1 MKTDKTYIEAY
12 DAILRMP
19 RISNFNEHSKYEGD
33 VFLLPENIDFD
44 VYKDSQIKT
53 YGLGKRDK
61 KVRDLVRILDRVDDA
76 LNLKYTYTNV
86 LTPLMYAEDQKDI
99 LWHITTQGILY
110 TRVTDNI
117 ISWISKT
124 NSLSQYGMHDMDRLW
139 LPCNQPLETLKD
151 GDVIGIF
158 NRRVAGWDGSHDRP
172 VIELL
177 GAGGHLPT
185 IYDSINNRFGE
196 LSVVENMNK
205 EASEELGTSISSESL
220 TVFGGYINSVTHELV
235 ILVGV
240 EVECNLLPIMQEYAF
255 KNLDEDT
262 KGIYLGRITD
272 VMNDYREHPE
282 PYAGGAKTA
291 LTNFPNQD
299 KLMEKVFKYL
309 EKKNAI

>member
-1 MKTDKTYIEAY
+1 MKTDKTFIEAY
-12 DAILRMP
+12 DAILCMP
-19 RISNFNEHSKYEGD
+19 RINEFSEHSKHVND
-33 VFLLPENIDFD
+33 VFLLPDNIDFD
-44 VYKDSQIKT
+44 IYEDSQIRT
-53 YGLGKRDK
+53 YGLGKRDE
-61 KVRDLVRILDRVDDA
+61 KVRDLVRILDHVDDA

-86 LTPLMYAEDQKDI
+86 LTPLMYAEAQEDI

-110 TRVTDNI
+110 TRVSNDI
-117 ISWISKT
+117 IYWIKEKDKQ
-124 NSLSQYGMHDMDRLW
+124 NQYGKHDMDRLW
-139 LPCNQPLETLKD
+139 LPCNQPLDSLNA
-151 GDVIGIF
+151 GDVVGIF
-158 NRRVAGWDGSHDRP
+158 NRRVSGWDGSHDRP

-185 IYDSINNRFGE
+185 VYDCVNHRFYE

-205 EASEELGTSISSESL
+205 EASEELGTSLNPDSL

-240 EVECNLLPIMQEYAF
+240 EIDCNLLPVMQTYAF
-255 KNLDEDT
+255 KNLDDNT

-272 VMNDYREHPE
+272 VINDYRKHPE

-299 KLMEKVFKYL
+299 KLMDKVFRYL
-309 EKKNAI
+309 EKQNAI